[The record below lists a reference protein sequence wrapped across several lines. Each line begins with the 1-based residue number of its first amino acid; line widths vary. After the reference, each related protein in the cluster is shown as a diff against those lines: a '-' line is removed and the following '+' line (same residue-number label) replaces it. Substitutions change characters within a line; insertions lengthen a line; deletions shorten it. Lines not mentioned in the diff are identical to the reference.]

1 MSAPPTRA
9 NSSATGSREVTSTL
23 TPVAVLAPASRQP
36 WMLCS
41 RSASCTPPSHSAA
54 PPLANAAAIARPKP
68 WAAPVITTVLSTNLT
83 CFLPSCSTCLRG
95 AGVECITESVAEQ
108 VEPEHGQR
116 DEDPGDRRDVGRLH
130 DVVAAT

>member
-9 NSSATGSREVTSTL
+9 NSSATCSREVTSTL
-23 TPVAVLAPASRQP
+23 TPVAVLAPAARQA

-41 RSASCTPPSHSAA
+41 SSVSCTSPSHSAA
-54 PPLANAAAIARPKP
+54 PSLANAVAIARPMP
-68 WAAPVITTVLSTNLT
+68 WAAPVTTTVLSANLT
-83 CFLPSCSTCLRG
+83 CFLPSCSACLRG

-116 DEDPGDRRDVGRLH
+116 DGDHGDSRDVGRLH
-130 DVVAAT
+130 DVVAAA